1 MRNQQSKNTGPE
13 VLLRRAL
20 HARGLRFRIH
30 QPVVPGTRRQIDI
43 VFGPSKVAVDVR
55 GCYWH
60 GHPHEFAAYDRRVN
74 LDYWGPKIDGNR
86 ERDAD
91 TEARLEASG
100 WRVIVVWECDDLS
113 EVVDR
118 IALAVDE
125 RRPQKI
131 VSRDRV
137 PAERQP
143 FAQPEVAG
151 TAPTVPTRDPL
162 DVRHAEPNP

>member
-1 MRNQQSKNTGPE
+1 MRTQRSKNTRPE

-30 QPVVPGTRRQIDI
+30 RAVVPGTRREIDI

-60 GHPHEFAAYDRRVN
+60 GHPHELAAYNRRVN
-74 LDYWGPKIDGNR
+74 LAYWGPKIGGNR
-86 ERDAD
+86 ARDAD
-91 TEARLEASG
+91 TEARLEANG
-100 WRVIVVWECDDLS
+100 WRVIVVWECDDLA
-113 EVVDR
+113 ELVDR
-118 IALAVDE
+118 IELAVDE

-137 PAERQP
+137 PDGRQP
-143 FAQPEVAG
+143 SGRPEAAG
-151 TAPTVPTRDPL
+151 TTPTAPTQDPPGG
-162 DVRHAEPNP
+162 RHVEPNP